1 MTVWNTTHLPKD
13 HLGALHFYLLNF
25 LQMKARFLRK
35 MYTLRASKFSCA
47 KPLLSALN
55 EHRALGKKSWFQKG
69 SQTLCGGF
77 SFTLLVYSML

>member
-55 EHRALGKKSWFQKG
+55 EQSPGQEELVPEEISD
-69 SQTLCGGF
+69 TLWG
-77 SFTLLVYSML
+77 LLLHPAGL